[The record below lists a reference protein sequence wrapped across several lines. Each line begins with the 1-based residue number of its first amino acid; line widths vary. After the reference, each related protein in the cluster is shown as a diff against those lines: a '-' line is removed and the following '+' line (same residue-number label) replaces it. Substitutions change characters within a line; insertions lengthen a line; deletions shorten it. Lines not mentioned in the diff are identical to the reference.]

1 MGGICLQCINDT
13 WCLLYVKDADRG
25 EVSIERNGYYSIPK
39 LYALTDTTSFD
50 QSGITATLNQ
60 PFLNVRG
67 QGVIIGFVDTGID
80 YLLDDFQFARGRSK
94 IAAIW
99 DQTIQQE
106 NYERDSIFSY
116 GTVYTRDDIDR
127 ALQAREQG
135 KDPYETVP
143 SRDTN
148 GHGTFL
154 AGVAAASKTENY
166 MGAAPDSEIVMVKLK
181 PAKQYLRDFFMINE
195 KAEAYSETDIMAG
208 VRFLQ
213 VYARKESKPLV
224 ICIGLGTGSGPRTGG
239 MPLSSYLNYIAEQVN
254 IVVVTPTG
262 NEANNRG
269 HVSGVAASNT
279 EGSEIEI
286 NVGANERGFAM
297 EIWAESQDILS
308 VSITS
313 PSGEIIPRIP
323 ARLGTSS
330 IFNFLLEQSQL
341 TVDYRVV
348 ETISGYEVIFMRFIN
363 PAQGIWKI
371 DVYSLTNIVGSYN
384 AWLPLK
390 EFLTGDTF
398 FLQSDPSTTLT
409 EPSAAERVISVGAYN
424 HVTGAAYISSGRGYT
439 ANDMV
444 KPDLVAPGVDVYGV
458 KAGGG
463 YTRKT
468 GTSIAA
474 AHTAGAAALLLTWGV
489 FYKNLPYMG
498 NNEVKSILIRGAVR
512 DNNVVYP
519 DNVYGYGKLDLMES
533 FIKIRTT

>member
-1 MGGICLQCINDT
+1 
-13 WCLLYVKDADRG
+13 
-25 EVSIERNGYYSIPK
+25 
-39 LYALTDTTSFD
+39 
-50 QSGITATLNQ
+50 
-60 PFLNVRG
+60 
-67 QGVIIGFVDTGID
+67 
-80 YLLDDFQFARGRSK
+80 
-94 IAAIW
+94 
-99 DQTIQQE
+99 
-106 NYERDSIFSY
+106 
-116 GTVYTRDDIDR
+116 
-127 ALQAREQG
+127 
-135 KDPYETVP
+135 
-143 SRDTN
+143 
-148 GHGTFL
+148 
-154 AGVAAASKTENY
+154 ASSTE
-166 MGAAPDSEIVMVKLK
+166 
-181 PAKQYLRDFFMINE
+181 
-195 KAEAYSETDIMAG
+195 
-208 VRFLQ
+208 
-213 VYARKESKPLV
+213 
-224 ICIGLGTGSGPRTGG
+224 
-239 MPLSSYLNYIAEQVN
+239 SSQ
-254 IVVVTPTG
+254 
-262 NEANNRG
+262 
-269 HVSGVAASNT
+269 
-279 EGSEIEI
+279 IEI

-313 PSGEIIPRIP
+313 PSGEVIPRIP

-348 ETISGYEVIFMRFIN
+348 ETVSGYEVIFMRFIN

-468 GTSIAA
+468 GTSVAA

-512 DNNVVYP
+512 DNNVLYP
-519 DNVYGYGKLDLMES
+519 DDVYGYGKLDLMES